1 LQIFSAA
8 TLSSNIIEI
17 SQHLTK

>member
-8 TLSSNIIEI
+8 TLPQITEI
-17 SQHLTK
+17 GQQLTN